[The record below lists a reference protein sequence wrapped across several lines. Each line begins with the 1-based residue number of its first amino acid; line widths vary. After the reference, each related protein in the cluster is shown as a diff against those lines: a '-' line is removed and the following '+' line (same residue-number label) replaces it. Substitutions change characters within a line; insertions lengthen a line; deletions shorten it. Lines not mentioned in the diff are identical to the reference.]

1 MISARGFANEVSAL
15 RQFSQEAAV
24 MGRIV
29 GEGPG
34 DLETVEVEFVF
45 GKIDADI
52 GGGNGGIC
60 SRIRGSCGQEV

>member
-1 MISARGFANEVSAL
+1 MVSARGYANEVSAIG
-15 RQFSQEAAV
+15 QFGQEAAV

-34 DLETVEVEFVF
+34 GLETVEVEFVF

-52 GGGNGGIC
+52 SGSNGGIC
-60 SRIRGSCGQEV
+60 SRIRGNCGQEV